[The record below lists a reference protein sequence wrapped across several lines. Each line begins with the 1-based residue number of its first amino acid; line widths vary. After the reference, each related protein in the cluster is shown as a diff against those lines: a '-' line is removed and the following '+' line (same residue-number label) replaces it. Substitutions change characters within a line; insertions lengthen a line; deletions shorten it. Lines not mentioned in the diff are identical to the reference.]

1 MRGVKTPKEIED
13 FIRANTRY
21 GISGHKVAEMV
32 NEKFGTSFSRDAI
45 YHYWTKLGIRP
56 SVAPIGTEFITSEGY
71 RVRKVSN
78 SKVTWERWQFV
89 HRIIWEMH
97 YGPLPK
103 DFVIIFR
110 DGNKSNCRIDNLLLA
125 TRNEL
130 LTMNQKGLYSDD
142 PDLIEF
148 GLNTAKLIMK
158 YNSVKK
164 GRTNGRRKE
173 AHRKSAPHN

>member
-1 MRGVKTPKEIED
+1 
-13 FIRANTRY
+13 
-21 GISGHKVAEMV
+21 
-32 NEKFGTSFSRDAI
+32 
-45 YHYWTKLGIRP
+45 
-56 SVAPIGTEFITSEGY
+56 
-71 RVRKVSN
+71 
-78 SKVTWERWQFV
+78 
-89 HRIIWEMH
+89 MH
-97 YGPLPK
+97 FGPLPK

-110 DGNKSNCRIDNLLLA
+110 DGNKLNCRIDNLLLA

-173 AHRKSAPHN
+173 TNRKSAPHD